1 MHKVQGVFSGK
12 RNQREQKEE
21 KEKKI
26 YRFGIVKLK
35 TDGQRR
41 NILCE
46 KEGRRGWEEH
56 IEKNRLGW
64 TWEQGRERKNKR
76 DSTKETPV
84 VDKSSQCTV
93 HSSPCARQ
101 TLNVSQCMQ
110 LYMFLCVWR
119 RENSTYTSV

>member
-1 MHKVQGVFSGK
+1 MSSVEKEIKVK
-12 RNQREQKEE
+12 KKKKREQN
-21 KEKKI
+21 I

-41 NILCE
+41 NILC
-46 KEGRRGWEEH
+46 KKWGGGGL
-56 IEKNRLGW
+56 EKNRLGW
-64 TWEQGRERKNKR
+64 KWEQGRERKNKR

-93 HSSPCARQ
+93 HSPPCARQ

-110 LYMFLCVWR
+110 LYVFMCV
-119 RENSTYTSV
+119 EEGEQHLHQCVGL